1 MRPRTKKYLKM
12 LLILAIVLL
21 VGAIAYVAY
30 IYFSYSRIEDNQSLE
45 TSTVGSYSYFQDD
58 EALHSGRAYNILTY
72 NIGYGSNDK
81 DFSFFMDGGK
91 SSLAAS
97 DENVMS
103 NICEIANVINLSG
116 VDFIMLQEV
125 DLYGT
130 RSYHVNEL
138 ELLNQFLKGY
148 YYNSAVCYDTKYLLY
163 PIFEPYGANKSAQVT
178 YSSHPITQ
186 AVRKSLP
193 VSQGLE
199 KMFDYDRCY
208 IKSRIPTA
216 NEKDLLLYNVHLS
229 AYTDDVELKKSQ
241 IKTLLSDMEEE
252 YKKGNYVICG
262 GDFNQNI
269 KDDIEL
275 GNTPS
280 WAGLFPKELLPE
292 GFFFAHEKATAQS
305 IEHNSCRN
313 LDEPYN
319 EDTTFTVTVDGFI
332 VSKNIKVHYYNN
344 TNWGYRFSDHDPV
357 LMQFFLR

>member
-1 MRPRTKKYLKM
+1 MRPKTKRFLKL
-12 LLILAIVLL
+12 LLILIIVLV
-21 VGAIAYVAY
+21 VGAIGYVAY

-45 TSTVGSYSYFQDD
+45 TSTVGSYSYFQDN

-103 NICEIANVINLSG
+103 NICEIANVINRSG

-125 DLYGT
+125 DVNGT
-130 RSYHVNEL
+130 RSYHIDEL
-138 ELLNQFLKGY
+138 ELLNQFLKGF
-148 YYNSAVCYDTKYLLY
+148 YYNSAVCYDSKFLPY
-163 PIFEPYGANKSAQVT
+163 PVFEPYGANKSVQVT
-178 YSSHPITQ
+178 YSPYPIVQ

-193 VSQGLE
+193 VSQGFNKL
-199 KMFDYDRCY
+199 FDYDRCY

-216 NEKDLLLYNVHLS
+216 KEKDLILYNVHLS
-229 AYTDDVELKKSQ
+229 AYTDDVELKRNQ
-241 IKTLLSDMEEE
+241 IKTLLDDMESE

-269 KDDIEL
+269 RDDVEL
-275 GNTPS
+275 SNTPA
-280 WAGLFPKELLPE
+280 WAEQFPKELLPE
-292 GFFFAHEKATAQS
+292 DFFFAIDVAEPRF

-332 VSKNIKVHYYNN
+332 VSQNVRVHFYNN
-344 TNWGYRFSDHDPV
+344 TNWDYRFSDHDPV